1 MSETKTE
8 GTRGLRKTREGVVIR
23 SNADKTIVVRVERRA
38 RHALYSKVIK
48 RLKKFHVHD
57 EENAAKIGDRV
68 CIVESRPMSK
78 MKRWRL
84 QEILESVS

>member
-8 GTRGLRKTREGVVIR
+8 GTRGLRKTREGVVIS
-23 SNADKTIVVRVERRA
+23 SNADKTIVVRVERRT
-38 RHALYSKVIK
+38 RHLLYSKVIK
-48 RLKKFHVHD
+48 SLKKFHVHD

-68 CIVESRPMSK
+68 RIVESRPMSK

-84 QEILESVS
+84 QEILESGS